1 MHKETDREEES
12 SQGHPKGHFLSSGS
26 SRFSV
31 LHSVRFRV
39 TTIAVVV
46 VAVTLAL
53 GAFVLVSLLE
63 HSLVENIER
72 AASDEAANIAALAKN
87 HALAHQ
93 LPVLHGDAVAQVVSP
108 SGKVVAFTPGA
119 SPTTPMATF
128 LPPPEGEVAKS
139 FPGLP
144 VRDDEAYLVVARSL
158 QLGDAHY
165 VIYAARSLAS
175 VEATLHTLDLALVIG
190 LSGLLALMAIGT
202 WTLTGRTLQPVES
215 IREEVEQIT
224 AGRLERRVP
233 VPESKD
239 EVASLAVTMNDM
251 LARLEQAVVTQKRFV
266 SDASHELR
274 SPLTGLIAEVEVTRA
289 HPDWANF
296 DEVLSSVLDEA
307 RRMEA
312 IVGNLL
318 FLARG
323 DEKGLALDKRPVELA
338 TLVREELERRAGRA
352 GPRIQFLG
360 TWVGP
365 EKEQP
370 EKDAK
375 LSDASPVVLG
385 ANPVVLGASPV
396 VLGNAEELSRMLR
409 NLLDNAQRFARSC
422 VEVTLEQRGNSLV
435 LSVRDDGPGI
445 PPDLREKVFERFR
458 RLDEDRSRQTGGT
471 GLGLAIVR
479 QIVDAHRGKVWIED
493 AQPGA
498 RFVVRLPALG
508 Q

>member
-1 MHKETDREEES
+1 
-12 SQGHPKGHFLSSGS
+12 
-26 SRFSV
+26 
-31 LHSVRFRV
+31 
-39 TTIAVVV
+39 
-46 VAVTLAL
+46 
-53 GAFVLVSLLE
+53 LLE

-87 HALAHQ
+87 HALARQ

-108 SGKVVAFTPGA
+108 SGKVIAFTPGA
-119 SPTTPMATF
+119 SPTKPMASF

-158 QLGDAHY
+158 QLGSKHY

-175 VEATLHTLDLALVIG
+175 VKATLHTLDLALVIG

-202 WTLTGRTLQPVES
+202 WTLTGRTLRPVES

-251 LARLEQAVVTQKRFV
+251 LARLEHAVTTQKRFV

-289 HPDWANF
+289 HPDSANF
-296 DEVLSSVLDEA
+296 EEVLSSVLDEA

-338 TLVREELERRAGRA
+338 TLVREELERRTGRA
-352 GPRIQFLG
+352 GPEVQFS
-360 TWVGP
+360 TT
-365 EKEQP
+365 
-370 EKDAK
+370 
-375 LSDASPVVLG
+375 
-385 ANPVVLGASPV
+385 GASAGPM
-396 VLGNAEELSRMLR
+396 VLGNAEELSRMVR

-422 VEVTLEQRGNSLV
+422 VEVTLEHQDGSLV

-445 PPDLREKVFERFR
+445 PADLREKVFERFR

-479 QIVDAHRGKVWIED
+479 QIVDAHGGKVWVED

-498 RFVVRLPALG
+498 RFVVSLPAASHG
-508 Q
+508 DTRSSQG